1 MRVTNLLQNVT
12 FDLNLAQHG
21 KSAEC
26 HSLRFQ
32 ISFIDMRS
40 HIFII
45 KFQISH
51 NKLYLKHINHLK

>member
-21 KSAEC
+21 LSAEC

-51 NKLYLKHINHLK
+51 DELYL